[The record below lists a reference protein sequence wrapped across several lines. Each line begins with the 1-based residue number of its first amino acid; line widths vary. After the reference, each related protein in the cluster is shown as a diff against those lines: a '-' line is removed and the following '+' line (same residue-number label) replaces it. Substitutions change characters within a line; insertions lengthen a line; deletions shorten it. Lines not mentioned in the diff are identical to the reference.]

1 MAERTVDVYVA
12 ALPPDQCEIAEALR
26 GLVKAAVPNAKESIK
41 WGQPVYEENGP
52 FAYVRRSKTTSTS
65 GSGVA

>member
-41 WGQPVYEENGP
+41 WAQPVYGRTE
-52 FAYVRRSKTTSTS
+52 TTSTS
-65 GSGVA
+65 GSGLA